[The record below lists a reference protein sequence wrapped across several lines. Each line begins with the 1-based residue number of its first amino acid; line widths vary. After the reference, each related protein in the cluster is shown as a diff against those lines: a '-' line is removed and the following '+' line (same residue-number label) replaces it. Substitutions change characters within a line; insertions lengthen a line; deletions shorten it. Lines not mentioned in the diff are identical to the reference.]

1 MTVSGAPDL
10 RMTWRFSSDAG
21 ERGVIKTKKKILI
34 AFGTRPEAIKFA
46 PLIRALQRSPK
57 FETYVCLTGQ
67 HRQMVDQVVDLFR
80 IKIDEDLHLMRT
92 NQTLAYVSGRVV
104 SRFGEIIRKRD
115 PDLVFVQG
123 DTATALMV
131 GIACFYARKP
141 LAHLEAGLRTF
152 NKYQPFPEEMN
163 RSLLSHI
170 ADLHFTPTSIAT
182 RNLTKE
188 GIPATDVF
196 QVGNT
201 VVDAVAMA
209 ASCVK
214 ERYPIFRSIDPK
226 KRLIFVTAHRRESF
240 GAGLENIFYAIRKIA
255 QRFRDVEIIYP
266 VHLNPNVSGPAH
278 KILGGLDRVH
288 LMRPFTYE
296 ETYWLMKRCYLIL
309 TDSGGI
315 QEEAP
320 SFQKPVLVLRNLT
333 ERMEGIHAG
342 VAKLAG
348 TDTRKIVAE
357 TAKLLTSAR
366 AYARMKSLTKKNP
379 YGDGRACARIVRI
392 IDQFLHQAP
401 ISRAARRSLTFK
413 SVARRIP

>member
-1 MTVSGAPDL
+1 VSK
-10 RMTWRFSSDAG
+10 S
-21 ERGVIKTKKKILI
+21 KKKILI

-46 PLIRALQRSPK
+46 PLIVALKKSSL

-67 HRQMVDQVVDLFR
+67 HRQMVDQVIKLFR
-80 IKIDEDLHLMRT
+80 IKIDEDLRLMRT
-92 NQTLAYVSGRVV
+92 NQTLEYVSGRVI
-104 SRFGEIIRKRD
+104 SRFGKIIRRKQ
-115 PDLVFVQG
+115 PDMVFVQG

-131 GIACFYARKP
+131 GIACFYARRP

-152 NKYQPFPEEMN
+152 NKFQPFPEEMN

-182 RNLTKE
+182 RNLLKE
-188 GIPATDVF
+188 GIPPKDIF

-209 ASCVK
+209 SSYVK
-214 ERYPIFRSIDPK
+214 DQYPIFRMVNLK
-226 KRLIFVTAHRRESF
+226 NQLIFVTAHRRESF
-240 GAGLENIFYAIRKIA
+240 GEGLENIFQAIKQIS
-255 QRFRDVEIIYP
+255 QRFRNVEFIYP

-296 ETYWLMKRCYLIL
+296 ETYWLMKRCSLIL

-320 SFQKPVLVLRNLT
+320 SFQKPVLVLRNVT
-333 ERMEGIHAG
+333 ERIEGIRSG
-342 VAKLAG
+342 VARLVG
-348 TDTRKIVAE
+348 TNSRKIFWEAS
-357 TAKLLTSAR
+357 KLLTSKV

-379 YGDGRACARIVRI
+379 YGDARACGRIVTVL
-392 IDQFLHQAP
+392 DKFLHQTP
-401 ISRAARRSLTFK
+401 MNKTVRQSLKFN
-413 SVARRIP
+413 SMV